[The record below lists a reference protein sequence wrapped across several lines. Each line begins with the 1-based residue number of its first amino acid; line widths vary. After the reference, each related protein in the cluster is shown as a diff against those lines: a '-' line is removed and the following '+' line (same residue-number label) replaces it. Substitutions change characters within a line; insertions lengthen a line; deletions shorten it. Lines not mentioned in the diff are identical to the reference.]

1 MPYFSCLK
9 TEWMIFRRINTL
21 TLLLLFTLTCTFCKA
36 QPFAAE
42 IRAFKTQDSLKMPAK
57 KLILFVGS
65 SSFTKWTD
73 VQEYFKHQTIINR
86 GFGGSTLAD
95 VIYYAN
101 DVIFPYEPKQI
112 VIYCGENDIAS
123 GKDIPADTVVN
134 RFKRLYGM
142 IREKMPKVSV
152 LYVSMKPS
160 PSRRHLFGQIV
171 SANGQIRDFLEFE
184 PNTYYVDVYNA
195 MLMKDG
201 QPNVSLFT
209 SDSLH
214 MNEKGYKLWK
224 KILDPYVLPSK

>member
-1 MPYFSCLK
+1 
-9 TEWMIFRRINTL
+9 MIIRKIATP
-21 TLLLLFTLTCTFCKA
+21 TLLLLFTLTSIFCNA
-36 QPFAAE
+36 QRFQSE
-42 IRAFKTQDSLKMPAK
+42 IQAFKTQDSLKMPAK

-86 GFGGSTLAD
+86 GFGGSTLSD
-95 VIYYAN
+95 VIYYVD
-101 DVIFPYEPKQI
+101 DVIYPYDPKQI
-112 VIYCGENDIAS
+112 VIYCGENDIAA
-123 GKDIPADTVVN
+123 GKEVPADTVVN
-134 RFKRLYGM
+134 RFKRLYSL
-142 IREKMPKVSV
+142 IRAKYPKVSV

-184 PNTYYVDVYNA
+184 PNTYYVDVYNE

-201 QPNVSLFT
+201 QPDVSLFT

-214 MNEKGYKLWK
+214 MNAKGYKLWK

>member
-1 MPYFSCLK
+1 
-9 TEWMIFRRINTL
+9 MIFRRITTP

-42 IRAFKTQDSLKMPAK
+42 IQAFKTQDSLQMPAK

-86 GFGGSTLAD
+86 GFGGSSLTD
-95 VIYYAN
+95 VIYYVN
-101 DVIFPYEPKQI
+101 EVIYPYDPKQI
-112 VIYCGENDIAS
+112 VIYCGENDLAAH
-123 GKDIPADTVVN
+123 KDNNADTVVN
-134 RFKRLYGM
+134 RFKRLYSL
-142 IREKMPKVSV
+142 IRAKYPKVSV

-184 PNTYYVDVYNA
+184 PNTYYVDVYNS
-195 MLMKDG
+195 MLMRDG
-201 QPNVSLFT
+201 QPDVSLFT

-214 MNEKGYKLWK
+214 MNPKGYKLWK